1 MTFDPEGTSESYTDS
16 ACVNLRS
23 TCWRKD
29 ASDRLTAAGGASHA
43 AWLSASG
50 RSVIARSTR
59 RPWSGDRIALKAKA
73 QAVLVRP
80 SRPNGGPEP
89 M

>member
-1 MTFDPEGTSESYTDS
+1 MTFDPEGTSGGYTDS
-16 ACVNLRS
+16 ARVNLCN

-29 ASDRLTAAGGASHA
+29 ASGRLTAAGDALHA

-59 RPWSGDRIALKAKA
+59 RPWSGIA
-73 QAVLVRP
+73 
-80 SRPNGGPEP
+80 SH
-89 M
+89 